1 MNTQFRYYTSFPAF
15 IKDTGNSVCVSRNF
29 WLKHFKKPGKIVTL
43 FADKGF
49 WQYSATPSNKCILS
63 PLTFR
68 NSLEILLWSCR
79 SRFYKETYVYN
90 YNSLDGEIPLPA
102 YVPLNGPPLN
112 VWVTSPFW
120 FRYPNHSPCLGSE
133 NCKQREKLFS
143 NKSHKMFRGLVMWYA
158 RNLRCF
164 QVSTCKGN

>member
-1 MNTQFRYYTSFPAF
+1 MVIINKKRQSGVILEYTIQILHLLSCFYQRYRKWRVCFTQFL
-15 IKDTGNSVCVSRNF
+15 IKT
-29 WLKHFKKPGKIVTL
+29 LKKKPEKIVTL

-49 WQYSATPSNKCILS
+49 WQYSAIPSKKFILS
-63 PLTFR
+63 LLTFR

-90 YNSLDGEIPLPA
+90 YNSLVGEIPLPA

-120 FRYPNHSPCLGSE
+120 LRYPNHSPCLGSE
-133 NCKQREKLFS
+133 NCKQREKLF
-143 NKSHKMFRGLVMWYA
+143 
-158 RNLRCF
+158 
-164 QVSTCKGN
+164 

>member
-1 MNTQFRYYTSFPAF
+1 MIYSSIHNSDITPPFLLLSKIQEMACVFHAISDKNT
-15 IKDTGNSVCVSRNF
+15 
-29 WLKHFKKPGKIVTL
+29 LKKPGKIVTL

-49 WQYSATPSNKCILS
+49 WQYSAIPSKKFILS
-63 PLTFR
+63 LLTFR

-90 YNSLDGEIPLPA
+90 YNSLVGEIPLPA

-120 FRYPNHSPCLGSE
+120 LRYPNHSPCLGSE
-133 NCKQREKLFS
+133 NCKQREKLF
-143 NKSHKMFRGLVMWYA
+143 
-158 RNLRCF
+158 
-164 QVSTCKGN
+164 